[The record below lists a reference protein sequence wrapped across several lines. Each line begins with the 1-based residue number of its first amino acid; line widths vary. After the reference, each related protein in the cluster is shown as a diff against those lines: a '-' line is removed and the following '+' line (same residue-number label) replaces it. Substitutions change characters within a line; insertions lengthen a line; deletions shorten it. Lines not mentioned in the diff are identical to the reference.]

1 LPIFEVYFS
10 YNFNS
15 MKKIITIFGSSK
27 PAENEEQYITSY
39 NIGKQLA
46 VKGFDVCTGGFNGT
60 MEAASKGA
68 VEGGGQAIGVTVNLW
83 GGSTN
88 KYITREIKCNS
99 LLERIQKL
107 IELGNGFIVLQGG
120 TGTLLELAVIWEYI
134 NKGIMQARPIA
145 CYSSL
150 WKKVVSEMN
159 EQMKLE
165 GKNTEL
171 VRTFDTTEEIIDYLQ
186 NNL

>member
-1 LPIFEVYFS
+1 
-10 YNFNS
+10 

-27 PAENEEQYITSY
+27 PAENEEQYRTAY

-46 VKGFDVCTGGFNGT
+46 LRGFDICTGGFNGV

-68 VEGGGQAIGVTVNLW
+68 VEGGAEAIGVTVNLW
-83 GGSTN
+83 GGPTN
-88 KYITREIKCNS
+88 KYITKEIKCDT

-134 NKGIMQARPIA
+134 NKGLMQTKPIA
-145 CYSSL
+145 CHSSI
-150 WKKVVSEMN
+150 WRNIVFEMN

-165 GKNTEL
+165 GRKTDL
-171 VRTFDTTEEIIDYLQ
+171 IKTFDASEEILDYIQQ
-186 NNL
+186 NI

>member
-1 LPIFEVYFS
+1 
-10 YNFNS
+10 

-27 PAENEEQYITSY
+27 PAENEEQYTTAFS
-39 NIGKQLA
+39 IGKQLA
-46 VKGFDVCTGGFNGT
+46 LRGFDICTGGFNGV

-68 VEGGGQAIGVTVNLW
+68 VEGGAEAIGVTVNLW
-83 GGSTN
+83 GGPTN
-88 KYITREIKCNS
+88 KYITKEIKCDT

-134 NKGIMQARPIA
+134 NKGLMQTKPIA
-145 CYSSL
+145 CHSSI
-150 WKKVVSEMN
+150 WRNIVFEMN

-165 GKNTEL
+165 GRKTDL
-171 VRTFDTTEEIIDYLQ
+171 IKTFDASEEILDYIQQ
-186 NNL
+186 NI